1 MNHAIL
7 NVKAMIH
14 YTNAMEEPH
23 DFLISNFIPI
33 Y

>member
-1 MNHAIL
+1 MNSAIL

-14 YTNAMEEPH
+14 YANAMEEPH
-23 DFLISNFIPI
+23 DFLISNFVPG